1 MDPNNG
7 EILAMAVYPYYNPNQ
22 YQKYS
27 LLEMKNWALTDVY
40 PPGSTFK
47 IITVASAFINGKIN
61 KYTKILDTGKIKIG
75 WWEIQ
80 NHDYEED
87 KAPGLIDLVYLFQHS
102 SNVASVKVAQ
112 KMDDQEFYDT
122 LEMFNFGQKQVST
135 FRGNLQDFA

>member
-1 MDPNNG
+1 MWRNSCVSDTY
-7 EILAMAVYPYYNPNQ
+7 E
-22 YQKYS
+22 
-27 LLEMKNWALTDVY
+27 
-40 PPGSTFK
+40 PGSTFK

-61 KYTKILDTGKIKIG
+61 KDTQILDTGKIKIG

-80 NHDYEED
+80 NHDYING

-122 LEMFNFGQKQVST
+122 LEMFNFGQKTGVDLPAESAGILPKPKNWDAAT
-135 FRGNLQDFA
+135 HG